1 MQPRILLPIA
11 ALGLVL
17 AAPAAANAAVTPA
30 LNGNTL
36 TLTGDDTNDN
46 FTLDANAD
54 GNLQHSFG
62 SGANGLKDNTD
73 FDVDPNVEKT
83 LKADGTITV
92 VVDAQGGNDNV
103 NLQRAN
109 LAGATISGGA
119 GDDIIVG
126 SNALDTISGGDGN
139 DRITGFRGDETIN
152 GDAGND
158 VMIWQNGDGD
168 DINIGGA
175 GADETS
181 IVTGTGDD
189 NMTVSPNGARIRI
202 ERGFTVDM
210 ETVERL
216 AIQSFSGN
224 DTLTTQP
231 GIALPM
237 VIDAG
242 SGDDTITTGDG
253 ADLIDGGDGNDSIQL
268 RENVADFVRGGPG
281 ADTATVDALDAVA
294 ADVETVDRPAAQPPA
309 KAGAPK
315 VTLRVNVKRNV
326 AAVKLACPAGV
337 SECKGSV
344 TLKTAKGKVKTVGK
358 ANYTLQA
365 GEKKTLRIKLA
376 KGTAKLAKNK
386 KLTVKA
392 RVTSGAGRAKTAKL
406 TLRFR

>member
-1 MQPRILLPIA
+1 M
-11 ALGLVL
+11 
-17 AAPAAANAAVTPA
+17 N
-30 LNGNTL
+30 
-36 TLTGDDTNDN
+36 
-46 FTLDANAD
+46 
-54 GNLQHSFG
+54 
-62 SGANGLKDNTD
+62 
-73 FDVDPNVEKT
+73 
-83 LKADGTITV
+83 
-92 VVDAQGGNDNV
+92 
-103 NLQRAN
+103 
-109 LAGATISGGA
+109 GGA
-119 GDDIIVG
+119 GDDTTVW
-126 SNALDTISGGDGN
+126 N
-139 DRITGFRGDETIN
+139 
-152 GDAGND
+152 
-158 VMIWQNGDGD
+158 NGDGSDVMNGD
-168 DINIGGA
+168 DGVDRVETNLSA
-175 GADETS
+175 GADTS
-181 IVTGTGDD
+181 TLRLENGRVRYDRLNPGPFNLSIGTAEVFELNTLGGD
-189 NMTVSPNGARIRI
+189 
-202 ERGFTVDM
+202 
-210 ETVERL
+210 
-216 AIQSFSGN
+216 
-224 DTLTTQP
+224 DTLTT
-231 GIALPM
+231 AADVTLPLD
-237 VIDAG
+237 VDAG
-242 SGDDTITTGDG
+242 SGNDIIQGGGAGDT
-253 ADLIDGGDGNDSIQL
+253 IDGGDGNDSIQL

>member
-1 MQPRILLPIA
+1 VFEL
-11 ALGLVL
+11 
-17 AAPAAANAAVTPA
+17 
-30 LNGNTL
+30 NTL
-36 TLTGDDTNDN
+36 GGDDTLTTAADV
-46 FTLDANAD
+46 TLPLDVDA
-54 GNLQHSFG
+54 G
-62 SGANGLKDNTD
+62 SGND
-73 FDVDPNVEKT
+73 
-83 LKADGTITV
+83 II
-92 VVDAQGGNDNV
+92 QG
-103 NLQRAN
+103 
-109 LAGATISGGA
+109 GGA
-119 GDDIIVG
+119 GD
-126 SNALDTISGGDGN
+126 T
-139 DRITGFRGDETIN
+139 
-152 GDAGND
+152 
-158 VMIWQNGDGD
+158 
-168 DINIGGA
+168 
-175 GADETS
+175 
-181 IVTGTGDD
+181 
-189 NMTVSPNGARIRI
+189 
-202 ERGFTVDM
+202 
-210 ETVERL
+210 
-216 AIQSFSGN
+216 
-224 DTLTTQP
+224 
-231 GIALPM
+231 
-237 VIDAG
+237 
-242 SGDDTITTGDG
+242 
-253 ADLIDGGDGNDSIQL
+253 IDGGDGNDSIQL